1 MSFATETKNELA
13 RIIPEKKCCMLAE
26 IAAFTRFSGSVV
38 LLGGGKFRIVMTT
51 ENPAIARHYRTLIK
65 TYFAVDAQVEME
77 MNGSLH
83 KGHRY
88 LLTLDPEQ
96 LSEEILRET
105 GMLMVREGMNYI
117 TDGIY
122 DGVIP
127 TKCCRKAYLRGA
139 FLGAGTM
146 NTPEKEYHLEIGCQT
161 PVQAQDL
168 RRLFNTFVD
177 IHAKQSTRKR
187 VPFVYLKSGGQIL
200 DVLAIMGAQR
210 QYFAFEDARLR
221 KELRSEANRKANCD
235 QANID
240 KSVAAAEKHIAA
252 IEIIK
257 TTIGLEALPAKLQQV
272 AQLRTEHPDLSLL
285 QLGAMLEPPLKKSG
299 VNNRLRKITQIAEE
313 ISDNKGY

>member
-1 MSFATETKNELA
+1 
-13 RIIPEKKCCMLAE
+13 MLAE

-77 MNGSLH
+77 MNSSLH
-83 KGHRY
+83 KGRRY

-122 DGVIP
+122 DGVVP

-240 KSVAAAEKHIAA
+240 KSVVAAEKHIAA